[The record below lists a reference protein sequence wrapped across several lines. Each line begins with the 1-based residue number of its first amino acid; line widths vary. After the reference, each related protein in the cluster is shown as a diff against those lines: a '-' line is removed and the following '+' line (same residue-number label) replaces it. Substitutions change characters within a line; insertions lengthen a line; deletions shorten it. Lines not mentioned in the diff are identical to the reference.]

1 MRPRTSLS
9 LLLAAAATTAST
21 ATATAATASRPPH
34 AARADATP
42 SCAAADA
49 RAFPLATRIR
59 GGPPS
64 YEAGG
69 GQGTW
74 YIDLTNTTGRTCT
87 GIHPVVVL
95 TDDKRALRPNQPRL
109 DFDDGSRTRPVTFE
123 ATDAHELVGVLDGT
137 GFEGFTVPPGRTVSV
152 RVRLALASD
161 AVPDQVTANAAVVQ
175 RRGQDGD
182 WVGESNAYRF
192 AIAEDGAEDPQAVRE
207 AGDTEEARQPQ
218 DTQPQD
224 TQPQDTQ
231 PQDTRPQDTRP
242 QDTQRPTQPPQ
253 TSQPQ
258 TSRPPQ
264 DPAGTPASPLPH
276 DALNA
281 AGTPTAPAP
290 TGLDSIPAPSPG
302 TDQDAEELARQLA
315 RTGPGLVPGVLAA
328 VAALLVLGAGAS
340 LLLRGRR

>member
-1 MRPRTSLS
+1 MS

-21 ATATAATASRPPH
+21 ATATTTRPPH

-192 AIAEDGAEDPQAVRE
+192 AIAGDGAEDPQAVRE

-218 DTQPQD
+218 DA
-224 TQPQDTQ
+224 
-231 PQDTRPQDTRP
+231 
-242 QDTQRPTQPPQ
+242 QRPTQPLQ
-253 TSQPQ
+253 TAQPSQPR

-290 TGLDSIPAPSPG
+290 PPAPTGLDSTPAASPA

>member
-1 MRPRTSLS
+1 MS

-21 ATATAATASRPPH
+21 ATAARPPH

-59 GGPPS
+59 GGPAS

-123 ATDAHELVGVLDGT
+123 ATDAHELVGVLDGA

-192 AIAEDGAEDPQAVRE
+192 AIAGDGAEDPQAVRE
-207 AGDTEEARQPQ
+207 AGDTEEAPQ
-218 DTQPQD
+218 
-224 TQPQDTQ
+224 
-231 PQDTRPQDTRP
+231 P
-242 QDTQRPTQPPQ
+242 QDTQRPTQPLQ
-253 TSQPQ
+253 TAQPSQPR
-258 TSRPPQ
+258 TSRPPR
-264 DPAGTPASPLPH
+264 DPAGTPASQLPH

-290 TGLDSIPAPSPG
+290 TPAPTGLDSTPAPSPA

-328 VAALLVLGAGAS
+328 VTALLVLGAGAS

>member
-1 MRPRTSLS
+1 MRPCTPLS
-9 LLLAAAATTAST
+9 LLLAAAATTVST
-21 ATATAATASRPPH
+21 ATATAATAATAARPPH

-192 AIAEDGAEDPQAVRE
+192 AIAGDGAEDPQTVRE

-218 DTQPQD
+218 DT
-224 TQPQDTQ
+224 
-231 PQDTRPQDTRP
+231 RPQDTR
-242 QDTQRPTQPPQ
+242 RPTQPPQ
-253 TSQPQ
+253 TPQPQ
-258 TSRPPQ
+258 TSRPPR

-290 TGLDSIPAPSPG
+290 APTPAPTGLDSTPAPSPA
-302 TDQDAEELARQLA
+302 TDQDAEDLARQLA